1 MVTGLR
7 FLTKM
12 KRELILEKTS
22 LACLGRQFRVED
34 IDRLLDPF
42 ASSMLSLSSI
52 VWVYEVV
59 PLGGDDV
66 H

>member
-7 FLTKM
+7 FLTEM
-12 KRELILEKTS
+12 KRELILLKTS

-34 IDRLLDPF
+34 IDRRLLDPF

-52 VWVYEVV
+52 VRG
-59 PLGGDDV
+59 LRGGPFGR
-66 H
+66 